1 MGCSQVVRQRFL
13 EPPFVGSSPTTPAK
27 KMKTPERVYLFSLG
41 MEGETPEINVQDD
54 NGDT

>member
-1 MGCSQVVRQRFL
+1 
-13 EPPFVGSSPTTPAK
+13 
-27 KMKTPERVYLFSLG
+27 MKTPERVYLFSLG